1 MNIEDDESNSDDD
14 IRTPIRPSAKA
25 LGKRR
30 VVESPDG
37 TEFTFQRVASTNVLR
52 TTDGESNVGFFGRN
66 DPYRDSAV
74 DSDSD
79 DVGLLPGRQPT
90 RYVYD
95 AAAERT
101 AQHLRDKRLVNGV
114 H

>member
-1 MNIEDDESNSDDD
+1 MWDQSRDRNG
-14 IRTPIRPSAKA
+14 A
-25 LGKRR
+25 
-30 VVESPDG
+30 
-37 TEFTFQRVASTNVLR
+37 ASV
-52 TTDGESNVGFFGRN
+52 
-66 DPYRDSAV
+66 RDSAV

-79 DVGLLPGRQPT
+79 ESGYPVKRPPV

-101 AQHLRDKRLVNGV
+101 AQHLKEGHVSVLVNGV

>member
-1 MNIEDDESNSDDD
+1 M
-14 IRTPIRPSAKA
+14 
-25 LGKRR
+25 
-30 VVESPDG
+30 
-37 TEFTFQRVASTNVLR
+37 
-52 TTDGESNVGFFGRN
+52 TDGESNTAFFGRN
-66 DPYRDSAV
+66 DPYRDSAA

-79 DVGLLPGRQPT
+79 DAGLMPKRQPT

-101 AQHLRDKRLVNGV
+101 AQHLRDRRLVNGV

>member
-1 MNIEDDESNSDDD
+1 M
-14 IRTPIRPSAKA
+14 
-25 LGKRR
+25 
-30 VVESPDG
+30 
-37 TEFTFQRVASTNVLR
+37 
-52 TTDGESNVGFFGRN
+52 
-66 DPYRDSAV
+66 RDSAV

-79 DVGLLPGRQPT
+79 ESGYPVKRPPV

-101 AQHLRDKRLVNGV
+101 AQHLKEGHVSVLVNGV